1 MKEFA
6 KTKAIAARLD
16 DLIEKMRSQKPV
28 LGQWR
33 YPEPD
38 DTLWEFC
45 KLNIEYDRLWAKL
58 EKKLNR

>member
-16 DLIEKMRSQKPV
+16 ALVEKMRSQKPV

-33 YPEPD
+33 YPAYD
-38 DTLWEFC
+38 DTLWQFL
-45 KLNIEYDRLWAKL
+45 KLNAEYDRLWAKI
-58 EKKLNR
+58 EKKLQ

>member
-6 KTKAIAARLD
+6 KTTAIAARLD

-33 YPEPD
+33 YPAYD
-38 DTLWEFC
+38 DTLWQFC
-45 KLNIEYDRLWAKL
+45 KLDREHDRLWAKI
-58 EKKLNR
+58 EKKL